1 MAAFSVAVVVLPLWL
16 LKRKRA
22 KREKEKPKNAEK
34 GMIAFFSILLVR
46 RSGLKHVFFFEVL
59 MGKFYLTSTFIIS
72 AT

>member
-22 KREKEKPKNAEK
+22 KKKRQEGKNAEK
-34 GMIAFFSILLVR
+34 GSDRLFSIFVGRR
-46 RSGLKHVFFFEVL
+46 RSGAGGFFGVL